1 MTTIPTRKTLADE
14 LLNALKQVPDELAPR
29 DQKARCLVARDAW
42 RAHIHEA
49 DNRRVVRYWDDPQW
63 SPEGAIH
70 QVEIIERRGIPRKTP
85 SKEVA

>member
-1 MTTIPTRKTLADE
+1 MSTNTTRTTLATS
-14 LLNALKQVPDELAPR
+14 LLNALKDLPEGLAPR

-70 QVEIIERRGIPRKTP
+70 QVEVIERRGIPPTTP
-85 SKEVA
+85 SKKVA